1 MDEYREKGFVFC
13 KGFFDK
19 EEIDLIREE
28 AKEVFA
34 LQMVRLGI
42 LGSTKVGEE
51 EFESGMFRLF
61 EEEIGTFANC
71 GKQAQHL
78 I

>member
-1 MDEYREKGFVFC
+1 MDEYREKGFIFC

-34 LQMVRLGI
+34 LQMFRLGT
-42 LGSTKVGEE
+42 LGSVDVGEG
-51 EFESGMFRLF
+51 EFEDEMFRLF